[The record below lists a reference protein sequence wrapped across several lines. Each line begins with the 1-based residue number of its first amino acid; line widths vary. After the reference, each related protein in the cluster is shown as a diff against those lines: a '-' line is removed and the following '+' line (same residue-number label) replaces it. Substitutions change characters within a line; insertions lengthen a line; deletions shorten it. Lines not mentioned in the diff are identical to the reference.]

1 MPFFGANG
9 LLRWLKFQK
18 RKPLNRRSLMNGRL
32 NSFQFSTITS
42 TDARSRGQEI
52 QAVCAGIRSESGQH
66 LDAGRS
72 VRHGWYQITNA
83 MSDLV
88 AYIDGGSFG
97 NPGPSGI
104 GVVISG
110 SADGTIRI
118 ARWIGQ
124 QDNNVA
130 EYVALLEALQCALLL
145 KAKALRVFSDSE
157 VMVKQMTGEYSCRSP
172 RLYSLNWICRKVAR
186 SLDFSISHVRR
197 ENNTEANG
205 LASSAAHSAQ

>member
-1 MPFFGANG
+1 MPFFGAIG

-42 TDARSRGQEI
+42 TGARSRGPET
-52 QAVCAGIRSESGQH
+52 QAVVRRNQLQH

-110 SADGTIRI
+110 AADGTIRI

-172 RLYSLNWICRKVAR
+172 RLYSLNWICRKLAGT
-186 SLDFSISHVRR
+186 LDFSISHVRR
-197 ENNTEANG
+197 EDNTEANC
-205 LASSAAHSAQ
+205 LATSAARKRLC

>member
-1 MPFFGANG
+1 
-9 LLRWLKFQK
+9 
-18 RKPLNRRSLMNGRL
+18 
-32 NSFQFSTITS
+32 
-42 TDARSRGQEI
+42 
-52 QAVCAGIRSESGQH
+52 
-66 LDAGRS
+66 
-72 VRHGWYQITNA
+72 

-110 SADGTIRI
+110 AADGTIRI

-145 KAKALRVFSDSE
+145 KARALRVFSDSE
-157 VMVKQMTGEYSCRSP
+157 VMVKERSGEYSCRRP
-172 RLYSLNWICRKVAR
+172 RLYYLNCICRKLAGTLEFP
-186 SLDFSISHVRR
+186 SSPVRR
-197 ENNTEANG
+197 EKNPEANSP
-205 LASSAAHSAQ
+205 ATSAARKRLC

>member
-1 MPFFGANG
+1 MLEAVGK
-9 LLRWLKFQK
+9 KFKQ
-18 RKPLNRRSLMNGRL
+18 
-32 NSFQFSTITS
+32 
-42 TDARSRGQEI
+42 
-52 QAVCAGIRSESGQH
+52 CAQESGQH

-72 VRHGWYQITNA
+72 VRHGWYRITNA

-157 VMVKQMTGEYSCRSP
+157 VMVKQMTGEYSCRK
-172 RLYSLNWICRKVAR
+172 LAR
-186 SLDFSISHVRR
+186 SLDFSISHVRQ
-197 ENNTEANG
+197 EDNTEANG
-205 LASSAAHSAQ
+205 LASSAAHNAQ

>member
-1 MPFFGANG
+1 FHPQG
-9 LLRWLKFQK
+9 LEAVGKKFK
-18 RKPLNRRSLMNGRL
+18 H
-32 NSFQFSTITS
+32 
-42 TDARSRGQEI
+42 
-52 QAVCAGIRSESGQH
+52 CAQESGQH
-66 LDAGRS
+66 LDSRRS
-72 VRHGWYQITNA
+72 VRHGWYLITNA
-83 MSDLV
+83 MSERV

-110 SADGTIRI
+110 AADGTIRI

-157 VMVKQMTGEYSCRSP
+157 VMVKQMSGEYRCRSP
-172 RLYSLNWICRKVAR
+172 GHYSLHCVCRKLAR
-186 SLDFSISHVRR
+186 SLDFSISHVCR
-197 ENNTEANG
+197 ENNIHSDSIG
-205 LASSAAHSAQ
+205 LASSAAHN

>member
-1 MPFFGANG
+1 MPFFGAIG

-32 NSFQFSTITS
+32 NSFQFSPITS
-42 TDARSRGQEI
+42 TDARSPGQET
-52 QAVCAGIRSESGQH
+52 QAVCAGIRS
-66 LDAGRS
+66 AS
-72 VRHGWYQITNA
+72 VRHGWDPITTTT
-83 MSDLV
+83 LHFV
-88 AYIDGGSFG
+88 AYLDGGSFG
-97 NPGPSGI
+97 NPDPSGI

-130 EYVALLEALQCALLL
+130 DYVALLEALQCALLL

-157 VMVKQMTGEYSCRSP
+157 VMVKQMSGEYSCRSP
-172 RLYSLNWICRKVAR
+172 RLYSLNWICRKLAR
-186 SLDFSISHVRR
+186 SLDFGDGGPQI
-197 ENNTEANG
+197 
-205 LASSAAHSAQ
+205 

>member
-1 MPFFGANG
+1 MPFFGAIG

-32 NSFQFSTITS
+32 NSFRFSTITS
-42 TDARSRGQEI
+42 TGARSRGQEI
-52 QAVCAGIRSESGQH
+52 QAVCAGIRSASESGQH

-72 VRHGWYQITNA
+72 VRHGWYQITSA

-110 SADGTIRI
+110 AADGTIRI

-130 EYVALLEALQCALLL
+130 EYVALL
-145 KAKALRVFSDSE
+145 
-157 VMVKQMTGEYSCRSP
+157 
-172 RLYSLNWICRKVAR
+172 
-186 SLDFSISHVRR
+186 
-197 ENNTEANG
+197 
-205 LASSAAHSAQ
+205 